1 MDGWLTLLAE
11 WQIHKLS
18 TTCIFENEVKQYI
31 RTIRHWA
38 LKAWKPP
45 IYLLRLECSFVI
57 RYLILLLIVCLWRL
71 CLYFLF
77 SEYVL
82 LKTSLWLACF
92 FFRSFFCHWNL
103 CLLHILLYL
112 KIFCV
117 HNTVYIFFFCM
128 EMTLSLVFQLLKQN
142 VHHCNATYTI
152 VCAEVKG
159 QKNFTTCAW
168 TKTLGR
174 RGRVT

>member
-112 KIFCV
+112 KIFCL
-117 HNTVYIFFFCM
+117 HNIYIFFLYGNDTIISVSIIETKCSP
-128 EMTLSLVFQLLKQN
+128 LQRYL
-142 VHHCNATYTI
+142 HHCVRWSQGSEEFYNLRKNQNSRK
-152 VCAEVKG
+152 EG
-159 QKNFTTCAW
+159 QGNLK
-168 TKTLGR
+168 
-174 RGRVT
+174 